1 MRVLV
6 TVGIFPPD
14 IGGPATF
21 VPKIAKYFQDELNY
35 EIEILTLSDNKN
47 SNINDDFSV
56 KRIDRNLPIIYRWIK
71 TIFTIYKMG
80 KNKDLIFVNGLGTET
95 TIANIFLKK
104 KIIRKIVGDPVW
116 ERAYSKAKISESFD
130 EFQDNKNYGFSIS
143 LQKKMRSFSIKKSD
157 IVVTPSKHL
166 KNFILNLGFKN
177 KIEIINN
184 GVFIPEENTN
194 IFTNDQINITIVS
207 RLVSHKNIKKII
219 RAISDLNDPLIYLNI
234 IGDGPE
240 LNQLQKISL
249 ESNNK
254 DNIIFHGKL
263 NRDDINHIFL
273 KSDIYIQA
281 SNYEGLPHSLLEA
294 MSYGIPVLCTPVGEC
309 KEILGNEDRGYILDL
324 PVSKNNIKSKISQ
337 IIGEKDIANKKGE
350 RGKDFINEKYNL
362 TNSFNLY
369 KNLFTRLLE
378 EEYK

>member
-1 MRVLV
+1 M

-47 SNINDDFSV
+47 LNINDDFSV
-56 KRIDRNLPIIYRWIK
+56 KRIDRNLPIIYRWLK
-71 TIFTIYKMG
+71 TIFTIYKLG

-130 EFQDNKNYGFSIS
+130 EFQVKNYGFSIS
-143 LQKKMRSFSIKKSD
+143 LQKKVRSFSIKKSD

-324 PVSKNNIKSKISQ
+324 PVSKNNIKSKIIE
-337 IIGEKDIANKKGE
+337 IIGEKNIANKKGE

>member
-1 MRVLV
+1 M

-56 KRIDRNLPIIYRWIK
+56 KRIDRNLPIIYRWLK
-71 TIFTIYKMG
+71 TIFTIYKLG
-80 KNKDLIFVNGLGTET
+80 KNKDLIFVNGLGTEV

-130 EFQDNKNYGFSIS
+130 EFQVKNYGFSIS
-143 LQKKMRSFSIKKSD
+143 LQKKVRSFSIKKSD
-157 IVVTPSKHL
+157 IVVTPSQHL

-207 RLVSHKNIKKII
+207 RLVSHKNIEKII
-219 RAISDLNDPLIYLNI
+219 KAISDLNSPLINLNI

-263 NRDDINHIFL
+263 NRDEINHIFL
-273 KSDIYIQA
+273 NSDIYIQA

>member
-1 MRVLV
+1 M

-56 KRIDRNLPIIYRWIK
+56 KRIDRNLPIIYRWLK
-71 TIFTIYKMG
+71 TIFTIYKLG
-80 KNKDLIFVNGLGTET
+80 RNKDLIFVNGLGTEV

-104 KIIRKIVGDPVW
+104 KIIRKIVGDPAW

-130 EFQDNKNYGFSIS
+130 EFQVKNYGFSIS
-143 LQKKMRSFSIKKSD
+143 LQKKVRSFSIKKSD
-157 IVVTPSKHL
+157 IVVTPSQHL

-207 RLVSHKNIKKII
+207 RLVSHKNIEKII
-219 RAISDLNDPLIYLNI
+219 KAISDLNSPLINLNI

>member
-1 MRVLV
+1 M

-35 EIEILTLSDNKN
+35 EIDILTLSDSKN
-47 SNINDDFSV
+47 LKIKDDFSV
-56 KRIDRNLPIIYRWIK
+56 KRIDRNLPIIYRWLK
-71 TIFTIYKMG
+71 TIFTIYKLG
-80 KNKDLIFVNGLGTET
+80 GNKDLIFVNGLGTEV

-104 KIIRKIVGDPVW
+104 KIIRKIVGDPAW

-130 EFQDNKNYGFSIS
+130 EFQIKNYGFSIS
-143 LQKKMRSFSIKKSD
+143 LQKKVRSFSIKKSD
-157 IVVTPSKHL
+157 IVITPSQHL
-166 KNFILNLGFKN
+166 KNFIQNLGFKN

-207 RLVSHKNIKKII
+207 RLVSHKNIEKII
-219 RAISDLNDPLIYLNI
+219 RAISDLNNPLIYLNI

-249 ESNNK
+249 KSNNK

-273 KSDIYIQA
+273 KSDIYVQA

-324 PVSKNNIKSKISQ
+324 PVSKNNIKSKINE
-337 IIGEKDIANKKGE
+337 IIGEKNIANNKGE
-350 RGKDFINEKYNL
+350 RGKDFITEKYNL
-362 TNSFNLY
+362 TNSLNLY
-369 KNLFTRLLE
+369 KNLFTGLLE

>member
-56 KRIDRNLPIIYRWIK
+56 KRIDRNLPIIYRWLK
-71 TIFTIYKMG
+71 TIFTIYKLG

-130 EFQDNKNYGFSIS
+130 EFQVKNYGFSIS
-143 LQKKMRSFSIKKSD
+143 LQKKVRSFSIKKSD

-207 RLVSHKNIKKII
+207 RLVSHKNIEKII
-219 RAISDLNDPLIYLNI
+219 KAISDLNNPLIYLNI

>member
-1 MRVLV
+1 M

-56 KRIDRNLPIIYRWIK
+56 KRIDRNLPIIYRWLK
-71 TIFTIYKMG
+71 TIFTIYKLG
-80 KNKDLIFVNGLGTET
+80 KNKDLIFVNGLGTEA

-130 EFQDNKNYGFSIS
+130 EFQVKNYGFSIS
-143 LQKKMRSFSIKKSD
+143 LQKKVRSFSIKKSD
-157 IVVTPSKHL
+157 IVVTPSQHL

-219 RAISDLNDPLIYLNI
+219 RAISDLNDPLINLNI

-263 NRDDINHIFL
+263 NRDEINHIFL
-273 KSDIYIQA
+273 NSDIYIQA

-324 PVSKNNIKSKISQ
+324 PVSKNNIKSKISE
-337 IIGEKDIANKKGE
+337 IIGEKNIANKKGG
-350 RGKDFINEKYNL
+350 RGKDFVNEKYNL

>member
-1 MRVLV
+1 M

-35 EIEILTLSDNKN
+35 EIEILTLSENKN

-56 KRIDRNLPIIYRWIK
+56 KRIDRNLPIIYRWLK
-71 TIFTIYKMG
+71 TIFTIYKLG
-80 KNKDLIFVNGLGTET
+80 KNKDLIFVNGLGTEA
-95 TIANIFLKK
+95 TIANIILKK

-130 EFQDNKNYGFSIS
+130 EFQVKNYGFSIS
-143 LQKKMRSFSIKKSD
+143 LQKKVRSFSIKKSN

-194 IFTNDQINITIVS
+194 IFTNNQINITIVS
-207 RLVSHKNIKKII
+207 RLVSHKNIEKII
-219 RAISDLNDPLIYLNI
+219 KAISDLNSPLINLNI

-263 NRDDINHIFL
+263 NRDEIEHIFL
-273 KSDIYIQA
+273 NSDIYIQA

-324 PVSKNNIKSKISQ
+324 PVSKNNIKSKISE
-337 IIGEKDIANKKGE
+337 IIGEKNIANNKGE
-350 RGKDFINEKYNL
+350 RGKDFITEKYNL

>member
-56 KRIDRNLPIIYRWIK
+56 KRIDRNLPIIYRWLK
-71 TIFTIYKMG
+71 TIFTIYKLG

-130 EFQDNKNYGFSIS
+130 EFQVKNYGFSIS
-143 LQKKMRSFSIKKSD
+143 LQKKVRSFSIKKSD

-240 LNQLQKISL
+240 LNQLQRISL

-324 PVSKNNIKSKISQ
+324 PVSKNNIKSKIIE
-337 IIGEKDIANKKGE
+337 IIGEKNIANKKGE
-350 RGKDFINEKYNL
+350 RGKDFINENYNL

>member
-47 SNINDDFSV
+47 SNINDDFTV
-56 KRIDRNLPIIYRWIK
+56 KRIDRNLPIIYRWLK
-71 TIFTIYKMG
+71 TIFTIYKLG

-116 ERAYSKAKISESFD
+116 ERAYSKAKISENFD
-130 EFQDNKNYGFSIS
+130 EFQVKNYGFSIS
-143 LQKKMRSFSIKKSD
+143 FQKKVRSFSIKKSD
-157 IVVTPSKHL
+157 IVVTPSQHL

-263 NRDDINHIFL
+263 NRDEINHIFL

>member
-47 SNINDDFSV
+47 SNINNDFSV
-56 KRIDRNLPIIYRWIK
+56 KRIDRNLPIIYRWLK
-71 TIFTIYKMG
+71 TIFTIYKLG

-130 EFQDNKNYGFSIS
+130 EFQVKNYGFSIS
-143 LQKKMRSFSIKKSD
+143 LQKKVRSFSIKKSD

-184 GVFIPEENTN
+184 GVSLPEENTN

-207 RLVSHKNIKKII
+207 RLVSHKNIEKII
-219 RAISDLNDPLIYLNI
+219 KAISDLNSPLINLNI

-263 NRDDINHIFL
+263 NRDEIDHIFL
-273 KSDIYIQA
+273 NSDIYIQA

-324 PVSKNNIKSKISQ
+324 PVSKNNIKSKI
-337 IIGEKDIANKKGE
+337 IEITGEKNIANKKGE
-350 RGKDFINEKYNL
+350 RGKDFINENYNL

>member
-56 KRIDRNLPIIYRWIK
+56 KRIDRNLPIIYRWLK
-71 TIFTIYKMG
+71 TIFTIYKLG
-80 KNKDLIFVNGLGTET
+80 KNKDLIFVNGLGTEA

-130 EFQDNKNYGFSIS
+130 EFQVKNYGFSIS
-143 LQKKMRSFSIKKSD
+143 LQKKVRSYSIKKSD

-207 RLVSHKNIKKII
+207 RLVSHKNIEKII
-219 RAISDLNDPLIYLNI
+219 RAISDLNNPLIYLNI

-324 PVSKNNIKSKISQ
+324 PVSKNNIKSKISE

>member
-1 MRVLV
+1 M

-56 KRIDRNLPIIYRWIK
+56 KRIDRNLPIIYRWLK
-71 TIFTIYKMG
+71 TIFTIYKLG

-130 EFQDNKNYGFSIS
+130 EFQVKNYGFSIS
-143 LQKKMRSFSIKKSD
+143 LQKKVRSFSIKKSD

-184 GVFIPEENTN
+184 GVFIPKENTN

-294 MSYGIPVLCTPVGEC
+294 ISYGIPVLCTPVGEC

-324 PVSKNNIKSKISQ
+324 PVSKNNIKSKISE
-337 IIGEKDIANKKGE
+337 IIGEKNIANKKGE
-350 RGKDFINEKYNL
+350 KGKDFITEKYNL
-362 TNSFNLY
+362 TNSLNLY
-369 KNLFTRLLE
+369 KNLFTGLLE

>member
-56 KRIDRNLPIIYRWIK
+56 KRIDRNLPIIYRWLK
-71 TIFTIYKMG
+71 TIFTIYKLG

-130 EFQDNKNYGFSIS
+130 EFQVKNYGFSIS
-143 LQKKMRSFSIKKSD
+143 LQKKVRSFSIKKSD

-177 KIEIINN
+177 KIEVINN

-194 IFTNDQINITIVS
+194 IFTNNQINITIVS

-254 DNIIFHGKL
+254 DNTIFHGKL
-263 NRDDINHIFL
+263 NRDEINHIFL
-273 KSDIYIQA
+273 NSDIYIQA

-324 PVSKNNIKSKISQ
+324 PVSKNNIKSKISE
-337 IIGEKDIANKKGE
+337 IISEKNIANKKGE
-350 RGKDFINEKYNL
+350 RGKDFITEKYNFK
-362 TNSFNLY
+362 NSFNLY

>member
-1 MRVLV
+1 M

-56 KRIDRNLPIIYRWIK
+56 KRIDRNLPIIYRWLK
-71 TIFTIYKMG
+71 TIFTIYKLG

-130 EFQDNKNYGFSIS
+130 EFQVKNYGFSIS
-143 LQKKMRSFSIKKSD
+143 LQKKVRSFSIKKSD
-157 IVVTPSKHL
+157 IVVTPSQHL

-207 RLVSHKNIKKII
+207 RLVSHKNIEKII
-219 RAISDLNDPLIYLNI
+219 KAISDLNSPLINLNI

-263 NRDDINHIFL
+263 NRDEINHIFL
-273 KSDIYIQA
+273 NSDIYIQA

-324 PVSKNNIKSKISQ
+324 PVSKNNIKSKISE

>member
-56 KRIDRNLPIIYRWIK
+56 KRIDRNLPIIYRWLK
-71 TIFTIYKMG
+71 TIFTIYKLG

-130 EFQDNKNYGFSIS
+130 EFQVKNYGFSIS
-143 LQKKMRSFSIKKSD
+143 LQKKVRSFSIKKSD

-207 RLVSHKNIKKII
+207 RLVSHKNIEKII
-219 RAISDLNDPLIYLNI
+219 RAISDLNSPLINLNI

-273 KSDIYIQA
+273 NSDIYIQA

-324 PVSKNNIKSKISQ
+324 PVSKNNIKSKISE

>member
-1 MRVLV
+1 M

-47 SNINDDFSV
+47 LNINDDFSV
-56 KRIDRNLPIIYRWIK
+56 KRIDRNLPIIYRWLK
-71 TIFTIYKMG
+71 TIFTIYKLG

-130 EFQDNKNYGFSIS
+130 EFQVKNYGFSIS
-143 LQKKMRSFSIKKSD
+143 LQKKVRSFSIKKSD

-207 RLVSHKNIKKII
+207 RLVSHKNIEKII
-219 RAISDLNDPLIYLNI
+219 KAISDLNSPLINLNI

-263 NRDDINHIFL
+263 IRDDINHIFL

-324 PVSKNNIKSKISQ
+324 PVSKNNIKSKISE
-337 IIGEKDIANKKGE
+337 IIGEKNIANKKGE
-350 RGKDFINEKYNL
+350 RGKDFIKEKYNL

>member
-1 MRVLV
+1 MRILV

-56 KRIDRNLPIIYRWIK
+56 KRIDRNLPIIYRWLK
-71 TIFTIYKMG
+71 TIFTIYKLG
-80 KNKDLIFVNGLGTET
+80 KNKDLIFVNGLGTEV

-130 EFQDNKNYGFSIS
+130 EFQVKNYGFSIS
-143 LQKKMRSFSIKKSD
+143 LQKKVRSFSIKKSD
-157 IVVTPSKHL
+157 IVVTPSQHL

-263 NRDDINHIFL
+263 NRDEINHIFL
-273 KSDIYIQA
+273 NSDIYIQA

-324 PVSKNNIKSKISQ
+324 PVSKNNIKSKISE
-337 IIGEKDIANKKGE
+337 IIGEKNIANKKGE

>member
-1 MRVLV
+1 M

-47 SNINDDFSV
+47 LNINDDFSV
-56 KRIDRNLPIIYRWIK
+56 KRIDRNLPIIYRWLK
-71 TIFTIYKMG
+71 TIFTIYKLG

-166 KNFILNLGFKN
+166 KNFIVNLGFKN

-263 NRDDINHIFL
+263 NRDEINHIFL
-273 KSDIYIQA
+273 NSDIYIQA

-294 MSYGIPVLCTPVGEC
+294 MSYGVPVLCTPVGEC

-324 PVSKNNIKSKISQ
+324 PVSKNNIKSKISE
-337 IIGEKDIANKKGE
+337 IIGEKDVANKKGE

>member
-47 SNINDDFSV
+47 SNINNDYSV
-56 KRIDRNLPIIYRWIK
+56 KRIDRNLPIIYRWLK
-71 TIFTIYKMG
+71 TIFTIYKLG
-80 KNKDLIFVNGLGTET
+80 KNKDLIFVNGLGTEAT
-95 TIANIFLKK
+95 VANIFLKK

-130 EFQDNKNYGFSIS
+130 EFQVKNYGFSIS
-143 LQKKMRSFSIKKSD
+143 LQKKVRSFSIKKSD

-207 RLVSHKNIKKII
+207 RLVSHKNIKKRI

-263 NRDDINHIFL
+263 NRDEIDHIFL
-273 KSDIYIQA
+273 NSDIYIQA

>member
-35 EIEILTLSDNKN
+35 EIDILTLSDSKN
-47 SNINDDFSV
+47 LKIKDDFSV
-56 KRIDRNLPIIYRWIK
+56 KRIDRNLPIIYRWLK
-71 TIFTIYKMG
+71 TIFTIYKLG

-130 EFQDNKNYGFSIS
+130 EFQVKNYGFSIS
-143 LQKKMRSFSIKKSD
+143 LQKKVRSFSIKKSD

-324 PVSKNNIKSKISQ
+324 PVSKNNIKSKIIE
-337 IIGEKDIANKKGE
+337 IIGEKNIANKKGE

>member
-1 MRVLV
+1 MRILV

-56 KRIDRNLPIIYRWIK
+56 KRIDRNLPIIYRWLK
-71 TIFTIYKMG
+71 TIFTIYKLG
-80 KNKDLIFVNGLGTET
+80 KNKDLIFVNGLGTEA
-95 TIANIFLKK
+95 TIANIFLNK
-104 KIIRKIVGDPVW
+104 KIIRKIVGDPGW
-116 ERAYSKAKISESFD
+116 ARAYSKAKISESFD
-130 EFQDNKNYGFSIS
+130 EFQVKNYGFSIS
-143 LQKKMRSFSIKKSD
+143 FQKKVRSFSIKKSD
-157 IVVTPSKHL
+157 IVVTPSQHL

-207 RLVSHKNIKKII
+207 RLVAHKNIEKII
-219 RAISDLNDPLIYLNI
+219 KAISDLNSPLINLNI

-254 DNIIFHGKL
+254 ENIIFHGKL
-263 NRDDINHIFL
+263 NRDEIDHIFL
-273 KSDIYIQA
+273 NSDIYIQA

-350 RGKDFINEKYNL
+350 RGIDFINEKYNL

>member
-47 SNINDDFSV
+47 LNINDDFSV
-56 KRIDRNLPIIYRWIK
+56 KRIDRNLPIIYRWLK
-71 TIFTIYKMG
+71 TIFTIYKLG

-130 EFQDNKNYGFSIS
+130 EFQVKNYGFSIS
-143 LQKKMRSFSIKKSD
+143 LQKKVRSFSIKKSD
-157 IVVTPSKHL
+157 IVVTPSQHL

-219 RAISDLNDPLIYLNI
+219 RAISDLNNPLINLNI

-324 PVSKNNIKSKISQ
+324 PVSKNNIKSKISE
-337 IIGEKDIANKKGE
+337 IIGEKNIANKKGE

>member
-1 MRVLV
+1 M

-56 KRIDRNLPIIYRWIK
+56 KRIDRNLPIIYRWLK
-71 TIFTIYKMG
+71 TIFTIYKLG
-80 KNKDLIFVNGLGTET
+80 KNKDLIFVNGLGTEA

-130 EFQDNKNYGFSIS
+130 EFQVKNYGFSIS
-143 LQKKMRSFSIKKSD
+143 LQKKVRSFSIKKSD

-207 RLVSHKNIKKII
+207 RLVSHKNIEKII
-219 RAISDLNDPLIYLNI
+219 KAISDLNSPLINLNI

>member
-1 MRVLV
+1 M

-56 KRIDRNLPIIYRWIK
+56 KRIDRNLPIIYRWLK
-71 TIFTIYKMG
+71 TIFTIYKLG
-80 KNKDLIFVNGLGTET
+80 KNKDLIFVNGLGTEA

-130 EFQDNKNYGFSIS
+130 EFQVKNYGFSIW
-143 LQKKMRSFSIKKSD
+143 LQKKVRSFSIKKSD
-157 IVVTPSKHL
+157 IVVAPSQHL

-207 RLVSHKNIKKII
+207 RLVSHKNIEKII
-219 RAISDLNDPLIYLNI
+219 KAISDLNSPLINLNI

-263 NRDDINHIFL
+263 NRDEINHIFL
-273 KSDIYIQA
+273 NSDIYIQA

-324 PVSKNNIKSKISQ
+324 PVSKNNIKSKITE
-337 IIGEKDIANKKGE
+337 IIDEKNMANKKGE

>member
-56 KRIDRNLPIIYRWIK
+56 KRIDRNLPIIYRWLK
-71 TIFTIYKMG
+71 TIFTIYKLG
-80 KNKDLIFVNGLGTET
+80 KNKDLIFVNGLGTEA

-130 EFQDNKNYGFSIS
+130 EFQVKNYGFSIS
-143 LQKKMRSFSIKKSD
+143 LQKKVRSFSIKKSD
-157 IVVTPSKHL
+157 IVVTPSQHL

-184 GVFIPEENTN
+184 GVFIPKENTN

-219 RAISDLNDPLIYLNI
+219 RAISDLNSPLINLNI

-263 NRDDINHIFL
+263 NRDEIDHIFL
-273 KSDIYIQA
+273 NSDIYIQA

-324 PVSKNNIKSKISQ
+324 PVSKNNIKSKISE
-337 IIGEKDIANKKGE
+337 IIGEKNIANKKGK

>member
-1 MRVLV
+1 MRILV

-56 KRIDRNLPIIYRWIK
+56 KRIDRNLPIIYRWLK
-71 TIFTIYKMG
+71 TIFTIYKLG

-130 EFQDNKNYGFSIS
+130 EFQVKNYGFSIS
-143 LQKKMRSFSIKKSD
+143 LQKKVRSFSIKKSD
-157 IVVTPSKHL
+157 IVVTPSQHL

-324 PVSKNNIKSKISQ
+324 PVSKNNIKSKISE

>member
-56 KRIDRNLPIIYRWIK
+56 KRIDRNLPIIYRWLK
-71 TIFTIYKMG
+71 TIFTIYKLG

-116 ERAYSKAKISESFD
+116 ERTYSKAKISESFD
-130 EFQDNKNYGFSIS
+130 EFQVKNYGFSIS
-143 LQKKMRSFSIKKSD
+143 LQKKVRSFSIKKSD
-157 IVVTPSKHL
+157 IVVTPSQHL

-207 RLVSHKNIKKII
+207 RLVSHKNIEKII
-219 RAISDLNDPLIYLNI
+219 KAISDLNSPLINLNI

-324 PVSKNNIKSKISQ
+324 PVSKNNIKSKISE
-337 IIGEKDIANKKGE
+337 IIGEKNIANKKGE

>member
-1 MRVLV
+1 M

-56 KRIDRNLPIIYRWIK
+56 KRIDRNLPIIYRWLK
-71 TIFTIYKMG
+71 TIFTIYKLG

-130 EFQDNKNYGFSIS
+130 EFQVKNYGFSIS
-143 LQKKMRSFSIKKSD
+143 LQKKVRSFSIKKSD

-207 RLVSHKNIKKII
+207 RLVSHKNIEKII
-219 RAISDLNDPLIYLNI
+219 KAISDLNSPLINLNI

-263 NRDDINHIFL
+263 NRDEINHIFL
-273 KSDIYIQA
+273 NSDIYIQA

-324 PVSKNNIKSKISQ
+324 PVSKNNIKSKISE

>member
-6 TVGIFPPD
+6 TVGIYPPD

-47 SNINDDFSV
+47 SNINDDLSV
-56 KRIDRNLPIIYRWIK
+56 KQIDRNLPIIYRWLK
-71 TIFTIYKMG
+71 TIFTIYKLG
-80 KNKDLIFVNGLGTET
+80 KNKDLIFVNGLGTEA

-116 ERAYSKAKISESFD
+116 ERAYSKAKISENFD
-130 EFQDNKNYGFSIS
+130 EFQVKNYGFSIS
-143 LQKKMRSFSIKKSD
+143 LQKKVRSFSIKKSD
-157 IVVTPSKHL
+157 IVVTPSQHL

-184 GVFIPEENTN
+184 GVIITEENTN

-207 RLVSHKNIKKII
+207 RLVSHKNIEKII
-219 RAISDLNDPLIYLNI
+219 KAISDLNSPLINLNI

-263 NRDDINHIFL
+263 NRDEINHIFL
-273 KSDIYIQA
+273 NSDIYIQA

-324 PVSKNNIKSKISQ
+324 PVSKNNIKLKISE
-337 IIGEKDIANKKGE
+337 IIGEKNIANIKGE

>member
-1 MRVLV
+1 M

-56 KRIDRNLPIIYRWIK
+56 KRIDRNLPIIYRWLK
-71 TIFTIYKMG
+71 TIFTIYKLG

-130 EFQDNKNYGFSIS
+130 EFQVKNYGFSIS
-143 LQKKMRSFSIKKSD
+143 LQKKVRSFSIKKSD

-324 PVSKNNIKSKISQ
+324 PVSKNNIKSKISE
-337 IIGEKDIANKKGE
+337 IIGEKNIANKKGE
-350 RGKDFINEKYNL
+350 RGKDFINENYNL

>member
-56 KRIDRNLPIIYRWIK
+56 KRIDRNLPIIYRWLK
-71 TIFTIYKMG
+71 TIFTIYKLG

-116 ERAYSKAKISESFD
+116 ERAYNKAKISESFD
-130 EFQDNKNYGFSIS
+130 EFQVKNYGFSIS
-143 LQKKMRSFSIKKSD
+143 LQKKVRSYSIKESD

-207 RLVSHKNIKKII
+207 RLVAHKNIKKII

-324 PVSKNNIKSKISQ
+324 PVSKNNITSKISE
-337 IIGEKDIANKKGE
+337 IIGEKNIANKKAE
-350 RGKDFINEKYNL
+350 KGKDFINEKYNL

>member
-56 KRIDRNLPIIYRWIK
+56 KRIDRNLPIIYRWLK
-71 TIFTIYKMG
+71 TIFTIYKLG

-130 EFQDNKNYGFSIS
+130 EFQVKNYGFSIS
-143 LQKKMRSFSIKKSD
+143 LQKKVRSFSIKKSD

-249 ESNNK
+249 ESNKK

-263 NRDDINHIFL
+263 NRDEINHIFL
-273 KSDIYIQA
+273 NSDIYIQA

-324 PVSKNNIKSKISQ
+324 PVSKNNIKSKISE
-337 IIGEKDIANKKGE
+337 IIGEKNIANKKGE

>member
-56 KRIDRNLPIIYRWIK
+56 KRIDRNLPIIYRWLK
-71 TIFTIYKMG
+71 TIFTIYKLG
-80 KNKDLIFVNGLGTET
+80 KNKDLIFVNGLGTEA
-95 TIANIFLKK
+95 TIANIFLNK

-130 EFQDNKNYGFSIS
+130 EFQVKNYGFSIS
-143 LQKKMRSFSIKKSD
+143 FQKKVRSFSIKKSD

-263 NRDDINHIFL
+263 NRDEIDHIFL
-273 KSDIYIQA
+273 NSDIYIQA

-369 KNLFTRLLE
+369 KNLFARLLE

>member
-56 KRIDRNLPIIYRWIK
+56 KRIDRNLPIIYRWLK
-71 TIFTIYKMG
+71 TIFTIYKLG

-130 EFQDNKNYGFSIS
+130 EFQVKNYGFSIS
-143 LQKKMRSFSIKKSD
+143 LQKKVRSFSIKKSD

-166 KNFILNLGFKN
+166 KNFIVNLGFKN

-207 RLVSHKNIKKII
+207 RLVSHKNIEKII
-219 RAISDLNDPLIYLNI
+219 KAISDLNSPLINLNI

-263 NRDDINHIFL
+263 NRDEIDHIFL
-273 KSDIYIQA
+273 NSDIYIQA

-324 PVSKNNIKSKISQ
+324 PVSKNNIKSKISE
-337 IIGEKDIANKKGE
+337 IIGEKNIANKKGE

>member
-1 MRVLV
+1 MRILV

-35 EIEILTLSDNKN
+35 EIEILTLSDSKN
-47 SNINDDFSV
+47 LNTNDDFSV
-56 KRIDRNLPIIYRWIK
+56 KRIDRNLPIIYRWLK
-71 TIFTIYKMG
+71 TIFTIYKLG
-80 KNKDLIFVNGLGTET
+80 VNKDLIFVNGLGTEA

-130 EFQDNKNYGFSIS
+130 EFQVKNYGFSIS
-143 LQKKMRSFSIKKSD
+143 IQKKVRSFSIKKSD
-157 IVVTPSKHL
+157 IVVTPSQHL
-166 KNFILNLGFKN
+166 KNFIQNLGFKN

-207 RLVSHKNIKKII
+207 RMVSHKNIEKII
-219 RAISDLNDPLIYLNI
+219 RAISDLNNPLIYLNI

-240 LNQLQKISL
+240 LNKLQKISL
-249 ESNNK
+249 ESKNK
-254 DNIIFHGKL
+254 NNIIFHGKL

-324 PVSKNNIKSKISQ
+324 PVSKNNIKSKISE
-337 IIGEKDIANKKGE
+337 IISEKNIANKKGE

-362 TNSFNLY
+362 TNSFYLY

-378 EEYK
+378 EDHK

>member
-21 VPKIAKYFQDELNY
+21 VPKIAKYFQDQLNY

-47 SNINDDFSV
+47 LNINDDFSV
-56 KRIDRNLPIIYRWIK
+56 KRIDRNLPIIYRWLK

-130 EFQDNKNYGFSIS
+130 EFQVKNYGFSIS
-143 LQKKMRSFSIKKSD
+143 LQKKVRSFSIKKSD

-207 RLVSHKNIKKII
+207 RLVSHKNIEKII
-219 RAISDLNDPLIYLNI
+219 KAISDLNSPLINLNI

-263 NRDDINHIFL
+263 NRDEIDHIFL
-273 KSDIYIQA
+273 NSDIYIQA